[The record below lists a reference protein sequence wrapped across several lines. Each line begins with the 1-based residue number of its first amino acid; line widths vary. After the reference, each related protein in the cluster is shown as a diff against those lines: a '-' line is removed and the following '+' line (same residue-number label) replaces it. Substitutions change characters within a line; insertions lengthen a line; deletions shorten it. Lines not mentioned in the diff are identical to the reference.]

1 MFSVLQRVEEENFG
15 NKKCYQMSE
24 NKFNIINFKATFKN
38 IPIHKLERFVFK
50 DVNAASE
57 TFKQIPGVSEC
68 VIVQTASR
76 VEIFIVNNLET
87 GEAPDLRR
95 AEGKTHVIRKIV
107 ETWISLA
114 GLDEYD
120 VDHFDQILE
129 VYENTD
135 VYLRLLRLACGLE
148 SIVVGSEEILE
159 ELKKSIASAKQSNTS
174 GRILNKLFDSAIRI
188 ATRIRESTG
197 ISKEVTSIGDVAVKI
212 AEAHAG
218 LDAKKRVL
226 LIGTGETAAMVAK
239 SLNKKKYA
247 FEITSKTIE
256 RATGFSKTLGGKP
269 TKFED
274 VLSGF
279 DKFDIIFVATT
290 ADYFIVTYDKIKIIM
305 ESKTKG
311 TMILDVSDP
320 RAVDEKVSS
329 FPSTKL
335 MFRDQIIEMEER
347 VLRARKDEVLA
358 VEKMIS
364 QEVPIIESTMKRM
377 EPEPLAKD
385 VFASVDLLRKKELE
399 KALQMLGETD
409 EKKIK
414 IIEELTKAVV
424 ESIVSV
430 PTSTT
435 KKSTEPEKQK

>member
-1 MFSVLQRVEEENFG
+1 
-15 NKKCYQMSE
+15 MSE
-24 NKFNIINFKATFKN
+24 NKFKIINFRVTFKN
-38 IPIHKLERFVFK
+38 IPIHKLERFAFK
-50 DVNAASE
+50 DITAVYES
-57 TFKQIPGVSEC
+57 FKKIPGVSEC
-68 VIVQTASR
+68 VILQTSSR
-76 VEIFIVNNLET
+76 VELFIVNNLESDD
-87 GEAPDLRR
+87 APDARR
-95 AEGKTHVIRKIV
+95 VEGKNLVINKIV

-114 GLDEYD
+114 GLEEYD

-159 ELKKSIASAKQSNTS
+159 KIKAAMSSAKQSNTS
-174 GRILNKLFDSAIRI
+174 GRILNKLFDISIRV
-188 ATRIRESTG
+188 ATRIRDSTG
-197 ISKEVTSIGDVAVKI
+197 ISKGVTSIGEIAVKI

-218 LDAKKRVL
+218 LDGKKRVL
-226 LIGTGETAAMVAK
+226 IIGTGETAAMVAR

-247 FEITSKTIE
+247 FEISSKTIE
-256 RATGFSKTLGGKP
+256 RSTGFSKILGGKP
-269 TKFED
+269 IKFED
-274 VLSGF
+274 VLSLF

-290 ADYFIVTYDKIKIIM
+290 ADYFIITYNKIKIIM
-305 ESKTKG
+305 ENKTKG

-320 RAVDEKVSS
+320 RAVDEKVST
-329 FPSTKL
+329 FPATKL

-347 VLRARKDEVLA
+347 VLKTRNDEVLA

-364 QEVPIIESTMKRM
+364 KEVPIIEVTMKRL
-377 EPEPLAKD
+377 EPEPLVRD
-385 VFASVDLLRKKELE
+385 VFVSVDSLRKQELE

-424 ESIVSV
+424 ESIVSIPV
-430 PTSTT
+430 SNS
-435 KKSTEPEKQK
+435 KKAPEQDKS

>member
-1 MFSVLQRVEEENFG
+1 
-15 NKKCYQMSE
+15 MSE
-24 NKFNIINFKATFKN
+24 NKFKIINFRVTFKN
-38 IPIHKLERFVFK
+38 IPIHKLERFAFK
-50 DVNAASE
+50 DITAACES
-57 TFKQIPGVSEC
+57 FKKIPGVSEC
-68 VIVQTASR
+68 VILQTSSR
-76 VEIFIVNNLET
+76 VELFIVNNLESDD
-87 GEAPDLRR
+87 APDARR
-95 AEGKTHVIRKIV
+95 VEGKHLVIHKIV

-114 GLDEYD
+114 GLEEYD

-159 ELKKSIASAKQSNTS
+159 KIKTAFSSAKQSNTS
-174 GRILNKLFDSAIRI
+174 GRILNKLFDSSIRV

-197 ISKEVTSIGDVAVKI
+197 ISKGVTSIGEVAVKI

-218 LDAKKRVL
+218 LDGKKRVL
-226 LIGTGETAAMVAK
+226 IIGTGETAAMVAR

-247 FEITSKTIE
+247 FEISSKTIE
-256 RATGFSKTLGGKP
+256 RSTGFSKILGGKP
-269 TKFED
+269 IKFED
-274 VLSGF
+274 ALSSF

-290 ADYFIVTYDKIKIIM
+290 ADYFIITYNKIKIIM
-305 ESKTKG
+305 ENKTKG

-320 RAVDEKVSS
+320 RAVDEKVST
-329 FPSTKL
+329 FPATKL

-347 VLRARKDEVLA
+347 VLKTRNEEVLA
-358 VEKMIS
+358 VEKLIS
-364 QEVPIIESTMKRM
+364 KEVPIMEATMKRL
-377 EPEPLAKD
+377 EPEPLGRD
-385 VFASVDLLRKKELE
+385 VFSSVDSLRKQELE

-424 ESIVSV
+424 ESIVSIPV
-430 PTSTT
+430 SNSKKTS
-435 KKSTEPEKQK
+435 EQDNP

>member
-1 MFSVLQRVEEENFG
+1 V
-15 NKKCYQMSE
+15 SE
-24 NKFNIINFKATFKN
+24 NKFKIINFRVTFKN

-50 DVNAASE
+50 DITAACES
-57 TFKQIPGVSEC
+57 FKKIPGVSEC
-68 VIVQTASR
+68 VILQTSSR
-76 VEIFIVNNLET
+76 VELFIVNNLESDD
-87 GEAPDLRR
+87 APDARR
-95 AEGKTHVIRKIV
+95 AEGKHLVIHRIV

-114 GLDEYD
+114 GLEEYD

-159 ELKKSIASAKQSNTS
+159 KIKTAFSSAKQSNTS
-174 GRILNKLFDSAIRI
+174 GRILNKLFDSSIRV

-197 ISKEVTSIGDVAVKI
+197 ISKGVTSIGEVAVKI

-218 LDAKKRVL
+218 LDGKKRVL
-226 LIGTGETAAMVAK
+226 IIGTGETAAMVAR

-247 FEITSKTIE
+247 FEISSKTIE
-256 RATGFSKTLGGKP
+256 RSTGFSKILGGKP
-269 TKFED
+269 IKFED
-274 VLSGF
+274 VLSSF

-290 ADYFIVTYDKIKIIM
+290 ADYFIITYNKIKIIM
-305 ESKTKG
+305 ENKTKG

-320 RAVDEKVSS
+320 RAVDEKVST
-329 FPSTKL
+329 FPATKL

-347 VLRARKDEVLA
+347 VLKARNDEVLA

-364 QEVPIIESTMKRM
+364 KEVPIIEATMKRL
-377 EPEPLAKD
+377 EPEPLVRD
-385 VFASVDLLRKKELE
+385 VFVSVDALRKQELE

-424 ESIVSV
+424 ESIISIPVSN
-430 PTSTT
+430 P
-435 KKSTEPEKQK
+435 KKAPEQDKS